1 VKKIIWKT
9 EKRKLSELHPWERN
23 PRQATD
29 KQAQD
34 LSKSLDKFN
43 LADPLIV
50 NTDNTII
57 GGHFRYK
64 ILKEKQIEEID
75 VRMPDR
81 KLTDKEIKELNIRLN
96 KNLGSWNFDELANFD
111 EEILKDIGFEN
122 DELDEIFGLDMD
134 EDFDI
139 EKEFEKVVK
148 NPKGVKEGEIWQ
160 LGEKHRLYIG
170 DACEKESWEKVLE
183 NEKFDLCFTDPPY
196 NLAYAK
202 KSWKIKVKTKE
213 GLRFKEK
220 GFGYKGNRLYQGTK
234 KLGKVPEYDEWL
246 SIANEFQNQKGAN
259 IMIFENW
266 RNTHDLWE
274 AIEKYWKIKNL
285 IIWHLPNRHQGF
297 SRPGYFFQKYD
308 IAPLAGEGVLNEE
321 YEKELDDYLQEKGQK
336 LLDSYEVILYGQKG
350 KSEWGKRKGTKWAKI
365 SDHITSQAETLK
377 GSGDAVIFGKKPIQ
391 ILIPYIK
398 ILSPRDGIVMEPFA
412 GSGSTIIASE
422 IMKRKC
428 RAIEIAPIYGEII
441 LRRWE
446 KFTGKKAKK
455 IK

>member
-1 VKKIIWKT
+1 
-9 EKRKLSELHPWERN
+9 
-23 PRQATD
+23 
-29 KQAQD
+29 
-34 LSKSLDKFN
+34 
-43 LADPLIV
+43 
-50 NTDNTII
+50 
-57 GGHFRYK
+57 
-64 ILKEKQIEEID
+64 
-75 VRMPDR
+75 
-81 KLTDKEIKELNIRLN
+81 
-96 KNLGSWNFDELANFD
+96 
-111 EEILKDIGFEN
+111 
-122 DELDEIFGLDMD
+122 
-134 EDFDI
+134 
-139 EKEFEKVVK
+139 
-148 NPKGVKEGEIWQ
+148 
-160 LGEKHRLYIG
+160 
-170 DACEKESWEKVLE
+170 
-183 NEKFDLCFTDPPY
+183 
-196 NLAYAK
+196 
-202 KSWKIKVKTKE
+202 
-213 GLRFKEK
+213 
-220 GFGYKGNRLYQGTK
+220 
-234 KLGKVPEYDEWL
+234 
-246 SIANEFQNQKGAN
+246 
-259 IMIFENW
+259 MIFENW

-428 RAIEIAPIYGEII
+428 RAIEIEPIYGEII